1 MIGNMIAN
9 FISAIFYLLQS
20 LVVGIVRFVVTLLG
34 PGLTA
39 ALIATTAVLWYLGWL
54 PI

>member
-1 MIGNMIAN
+1 MIGNAIAN
-9 FISAIFYLLQS
+9 IISAIFYLLQA
-20 LVVGIVRFVVTLLG
+20 LVVGVVRFVVTLLG

-39 ALIATTAVLWYLGWL
+39 ALVAITATLWYLGWL